1 MNTETTTTQSP
12 LVAKAEALKA
22 EAAAALIPAAE
33 PEPTG
38 TRYNPETGLVELT
51 HEQPRRSDWDAVRET
66 VAQITFAGRM
76 FVRGQVKLGMLLS
89 GLKKAHG
96 VKEGR
101 PAKNSPDSGKLIPW
115 AQIVKDETGFS
126 RQSGDEFIR
135 LFEATKVKLKKA
147 ATLDLPEDLA
157 KDAIVLFQTENAL
170 ALTDAQWTQVD
181 DLIGTLTS
189 GETQASLLQQ
199 LGVVARPAKM
209 PVKTGTK
216 DKPEEPTAGQLAFH
230 FFDGVAA
237 PLINARTNPDYKLY
251 LLALP
256 LHSSAENPLSLAT
269 LKAEARALIADI
281 EEAEQT
287 NAKPAKGKV
296 IEA

>member
-1 MNTETTTTQSP
+1 MNTEINTTQSP
-12 LVAKAEALKA
+12 LAAKAEALKA
-22 EAAAALIPAAE
+22 EAAAAAE
-33 PEPTG
+33 ATG

-51 HEQPRRSDWDAVRET
+51 HEQPRRSEWDTVRET
-66 VAQITFAGRM
+66 VQQITFAGRM
-76 FVRGQVKLGMLLS
+76 FVRGQVKLGMLLA

-96 VKEGR
+96 VHRGQPK
-101 PAKNSPDSGKLIPW
+101 KNSPDSGHLIPW
-115 AQIVKDETGFS
+115 AQIVRDETGFS

-147 ATLDLPEDLA
+147 STLNLPAGSE
-157 KDAIVLFQTENAL
+157 DAIVLFHTENAL
-170 ALTDAQWTQVD
+170 ALTDAQWSQVD

-189 GETQASLLQQ
+189 GETQVSLMQQ
-199 LGVVARPAKM
+199 LGVIARPAKM
-209 PVKTGTK
+209 PVKTGGK
-216 DKPEEPTAGQLAFH
+216 DNPDEPTAGQLAFH

-256 LHSSAENPLSLAT
+256 LISDAENPLSLAT
-269 LKAEARALIADI
+269 LKAEARSLIADI
-281 EEAEQT
+281 EEAEQA

-296 IEA
+296 ITV

>member
-1 MNTETTTTQSP
+1 MNTEITTTQSP
-12 LVAKAEALKA
+12 LAAKAAALKA
-22 EAAAALIPAAE
+22 EAAAAEA
-33 PEPTG
+33 TG
-38 TRYNPETGLVELT
+38 TRRNPETGLVELT
-51 HEQPRRSDWDAVRET
+51 YEQPRRSDWDAVRET

-96 VKEGR
+96 VQRGGDQKSNAR
-101 PAKNSPDSGKLIPW
+101 ICPSIPW

-135 LFEATKVKLKKA
+135 LYEATKVKLKKA
-147 ATLDLPEDLA
+147 TTLNLPEDLA

-170 ALTDAQWTQVD
+170 ALTDAQWSQVD

-189 GETQASLLQQ
+189 GETQVSLLQQ
-199 LGVVARPAKM
+199 LGVVASPAKM
-209 PVKTGTK
+209 PTKTGTK
-216 DKPEEPTAGQLAFH
+216 DKTDEPTAGQLAFH

-256 LHSSAENPLSLAT
+256 LHSDAENPLSLAT

-281 EEAEQT
+281 EEAEQA

-296 IEA
+296 ITAEVVS